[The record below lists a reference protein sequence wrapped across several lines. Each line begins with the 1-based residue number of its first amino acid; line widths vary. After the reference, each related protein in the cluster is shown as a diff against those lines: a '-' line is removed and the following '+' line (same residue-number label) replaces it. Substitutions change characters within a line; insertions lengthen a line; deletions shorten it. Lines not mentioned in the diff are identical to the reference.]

1 MRFSGF
7 TIGLVA
13 LLLLAACSESK
24 SEPPPTEPIAA
35 AADSASQARLLT
47 IRYWQAPSLANPYLS
62 SGIKDRDAGA
72 ITLEPLAGYDPDGK
86 IVPKLAAEIP
96 TLENRGISP
105 DLTSITWRL
114 KEGLKWSDGSDVTAD
129 DVAFTWVYC
138 VNEETGCV
146 AVGAFTDVESVEPL
160 DDLTVRITFDA
171 PTPYPY
177 DAFVGAST
185 PVISQAQFADCIG
198 AVAASC
204 DDENTMPI
212 GTGPYRIT
220 SFEEGVGAEYERNS
234 HYRGERPYFDRVILE
249 GGGEAVSAARAALET
264 GEVDY
269 AWNLQVEPEILKEM
283 EGTGLGKLV
292 IAFGN
297 DVERIVVNQTN
308 PDAVLSDDRSEY
320 LEGGNPHPFLTFM
333 PISQAMSMAIDR
345 RIIADQLYGFAAEPT
360 CNLIADPQHYVSF
373 TNDACLS
380 QDIEAANRLLDESGV
395 LDGDSDGIREY
406 NGIPLQVVYQTTANS
421 IRQDTQALIRDWWEQ
436 IGIATELV
444 QHDPAAFFGG
454 DPAVNEEESYRRFF
468 ADVQMYTT
476 GPHIEPQ
483 QYLAGKT
490 CDSIPTKDDN
500 WAGANISR
508 ACNREYDELFTQLA
522 HTRLGPEREEL
533 VKQLNDIRVQNYYE
547 IPLVVRGLISAHSNT
562 LKRVR
567 MSSWDSELWN
577 IAEWHR

>member
-1 MRFSGF
+1 M
-7 TIGLVA
+7 
-13 LLLLAACSESK
+13 
-24 SEPPPTEPIAA
+24 
-35 AADSASQARLLT
+35 
-47 IRYWQAPSLANPYLS
+47 
-62 SGIKDRDAGA
+62 
-72 ITLEPLAGYDPDGK
+72 
-86 IVPKLAAEIP
+86 
-96 TLENRGISP
+96 
-105 DLTSITWRL
+105 
-114 KEGLKWSDGSDVTAD
+114 
-129 DVAFTWVYC
+129 YC

-171 PTPYPY
+171 PTRYPY

-220 SFEEGVGAEYERNS
+220 SFGEGVGAEYERNS
-234 HYRGERPYFDRVILE
+234 HYRGERPYFDRVALE

-264 GEVDY
+264 GEADY

-292 IAFGN
+292 ITFGSN
-297 DVERIVVNQTN
+297 VERIVVNQTN
-308 PDAVLSDDRSEY
+308 PDAVLGDDRSEY
-320 LEGGNPHPFLTFM
+320 LEGGNPHSFLTFT

-360 CNLIADPQHYVSF
+360 CNLIAGPQHYVSF
-373 TNDACLS
+373 ANDACLS
-380 QDIEAANRLLDESGV
+380 QDTEAANRLLDESGV
-395 LDGDSDGIREY
+395 LDGDNDGIREY
-406 NGIPLQVVYQTTANS
+406 NGIPLQVIYQTTANS

-476 GPHIEPQ
+476 GPDIEPQ
-483 QYLAGKT
+483 QYLAGET

-500 WAGANISR
+500 WAGTNISR

-533 VKQLNDIRVQNYYE
+533 VKQLNDIRVQNYYA
-547 IPLVVRGLISAHSNT
+547 IPLVVRGLVSAHSNT
-562 LKRVR
+562 LKGVR